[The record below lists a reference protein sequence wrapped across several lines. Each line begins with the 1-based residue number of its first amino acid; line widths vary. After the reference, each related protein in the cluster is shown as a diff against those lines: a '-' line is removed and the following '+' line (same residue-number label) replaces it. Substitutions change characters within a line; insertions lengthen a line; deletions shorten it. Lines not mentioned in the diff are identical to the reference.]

1 VAASAAVRADVGRTA
16 ALGAGVTH
24 GPAVSWLALAA
35 AALLGCARPAPR
47 PIAYG
52 EEPCRHC
59 HMTIADPRFAAE
71 LVTTTGKVYV
81 FDDVGCLTAFVN
93 EGVVP
98 QSRIHGL
105 WVYDYLQPD
114 ALLDARQAVYLRTD
128 TLATPMASHLA
139 ALRAGPAADSLRA
152 RLGGTFLTWDQLPA
166 GRHDG

>member
-59 HMTIADPRFAAE
+59 PMTLADPRFAAE
-71 LVTTTGKVYV
+71 LVTTSGKVYV